1 MLFAS
6 ECPSPVL
13 LILIKKKKRSNFI
26 EPLFFHAAW
35 AISSMSKLLEHMYL
49 YITIV
54 EMENSRPITSW
65 LVEGI
70 MLNIPIQKVEN
81 LSAEAFSKMKNLG
94 LLKISS
100 EKLLED
106 FINGNMQLPK
116 GLIKGKVQ
124 LPQGLSYLS
133 NKLRLLEWHGYHLKC
148 LPTNFQLNKLV
159 ELRMHCSGIKQ
170 LWNGNMVRF
179 LVMQMCIL
187 FIFIK
192 NWFYLIIFFLVYSI
206 I

>member
-6 ECPSPVL
+6 ECPSSVL
-13 LILIKKKKRSNFI
+13 LILKKKKKVQFYWTSFFSRSLSHFLHEQASRTHVFI
-26 EPLFFHAAW
+26 HHYCRDGKFPTYH
-35 AISSMSKLLEHMYL
+35 KL
-49 YITIV
+49 
-54 EMENSRPITSW
+54 TSW
-65 LVEGI
+65 RH
-70 MLNIPIQKVEN
+70 IPIQKVEN

-116 GLIKGKVQ
+116 GLNRGKVQ

-133 NKLRLLEWHGYHLKC
+133 NELRLLEWHGYHLKC